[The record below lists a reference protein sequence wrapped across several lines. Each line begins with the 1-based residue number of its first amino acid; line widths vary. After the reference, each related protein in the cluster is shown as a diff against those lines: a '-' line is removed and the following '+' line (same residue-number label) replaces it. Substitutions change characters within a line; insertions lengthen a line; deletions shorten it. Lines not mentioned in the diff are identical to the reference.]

1 MGVFAGQVALV
12 TGSSAGVGRSTALA
26 LAREGAAVG
35 LIARG
40 ADGLR
45 AVAAEIEEAGGRAL
59 PLPADV
65 TDEGAVGAAISRAAA
80 ELGGIDIL
88 IANAGTNRSGAVDGY
103 RLDDWNLVLATN
115 LTGVFLPVRATLPH
129 FKARGGGQVIAVSSG
144 AGKRGYANM
153 AAYCASKFGLMGF
166 MEALAEEVKGDGVRC
181 GVVLPGSILTDFGRP
196 AADKRTGGGKFLAPE
211 DVAASIIHQLRQP
224 AHAWVQELHLWPF

>member
-1 MGVFAGQVALV
+1 MGQFTGQVALV
-12 TGSSAGVGRSTALA
+12 TGASAGVGRSTALA

-40 ADGLR
+40 VDGLR
-45 AVAAEIEEAGGRAL
+45 AVAGEIAQSGGRAL

-65 TDEGAVGAAISRAAA
+65 TDEGAVGTAVARAVA

-103 RLDDWNLVLATN
+103 ALDDWNLVLATN

-129 FKARGGGQVIAVSSG
+129 FRVRGGGQVIAVSSG
-144 AGKRGYANM
+144 AGRRGYANI

-181 GVVLPGSILTDFGRP
+181 GVILPGSILTDFGRP
-196 AADKRTGGGKFLAPE
+196 AADKRASGGKFLAPD
-211 DVAASIIHQLRQP
+211 DVAASILHQLCQP
-224 AHAWVQELHLWPF
+224 SHAWVQELHLWPF